1 LITLH
6 QWISKSQHFFILKC
20 WLKVSGLV
28 HCGIYFG
35 NALRAVRMPGMDIS
49 HLLNSLNDAQR
60 QAVTAAVG
68 QQLVLAGAGSGKT
81 RVLVHRIAWLVEVEK
96 ASPWSILSVT
106 FTNKA
111 AYEMRE
117 RIEKLLGISPQG
129 MWVGTFHGLAHRLL
143 RAHWREAGLVEQFQ
157 ILDSDDQLRLVK
169 RVVRELG
176 LDENQW
182 APRQAQWWINGQK
195 DEGLRPQHIQPAGDL
210 FLATMQRIYQAYE
223 QACARAGVVDFAE
236 LLLRSLEL
244 WRDNVSLRE
253 QYQARF
259 RHLLVDEFQDTNA
272 VQYAWLRLI
281 AGKTPSLM
289 VVGDDDQSIYGWRGA
304 KIENIHQFQRD
315 YPQAELIRLEQNYRS
330 TASILKAANA
340 LITQNAGRLGKELWT
355 DGAEGEPI
363 ALYAGFNE
371 QDEARF
377 IVERID
383 QAVREGMNRS
393 EIAILYRSNAQSRVL
408 EEALL
413 RAGVPYRIYGGQR
426 FFERAEIKNAMS
438 YMRLLANRGDD
449 GALER
454 VINLPTRGIGDK
466 TVEAMREHARRHDL
480 SMWQAGLELI
490 ENKGLPGR
498 AANAVQA
505 FMQLIETLAERTQ
518 GLPLYSM
525 AQQAIEDS
533 GLLRFH
539 ENEKGEKAQ
548 ARVENLEELVS
559 AARAFEQDQADEE
572 AEGDTLLAFLA
583 HASLEAGETQADRFE
598 DSVQLMTLHSAKGLE
613 FPLVFLAGVE
623 EGLFPHKMSLEEP
636 GRLEEERRL
645 AYVGITRAMQQLVI
659 TWAETRRLYG
669 SETFNK
675 VSRFVREIPS
685 ELIREV
691 RLGSQVSRPFG
702 PGKSAMFQQE
712 ASDSTGFALGQRVM
726 HSLFGEGVVLNY
738 EGHGAQARIQVNF
751 DEEGSK
757 WLMVSYAKLQPL

>member
-1 LITLH
+1 
-6 QWISKSQHFFILKC
+6 
-20 WLKVSGLV
+20 
-28 HCGIYFG
+28 
-35 NALRAVRMPGMDIS
+35 MDIS

-60 QAVTAAVG
+60 QAVTASLG

-111 AYEMRE
+111 AYEMRG
-117 RIEKLLGISPQG
+117 RIEQMLGISPQG

-143 RAHWREAGLVEQFQ
+143 RAHWREAGLAEQFQ

-169 RVVRELG
+169 RVIRELA

-182 APRQAQWWINGQK
+182 APKQAQWWINGQK
-195 DEGLRPQHIQPAGDL
+195 DEGLRPQHIQTAGDL
-210 FLATMQRIYQAYE
+210 FLTTMVRIYTAYE
-223 QACARAGVVDFAE
+223 QACARAGAVDFAE

-244 WRDNVSLRE
+244 WRDNQTLRE

-259 RHLLVDEFQDTNA
+259 KHMLVDEFQDTNA
-272 VQYAWLRLI
+272 VQYAWLRHL
-281 AGKTPSLM
+281 AGKKPSLM

-304 KIENIHQFQRD
+304 RIENIQQFQTD
-315 YPQAELIRLEQNYRS
+315 YPNAEMIRLEQNYRS
-330 TASILKAANA
+330 TATILKAANA
-340 LITQNAGRLGKELWT
+340 LIDNNAGRLGKQLWT
-355 DGAEGEPI
+355 DGNEGEPI

-377 IVERID
+377 IVERIE
-383 QAVREGMNRS
+383 QAVRDGMSRS

-413 RAGVPYRIYGGQR
+413 RSGVPYRIYGGQR
-426 FFERAEIKNAMS
+426 FFERAEIKNAMA
-438 YMRLLANRGDD
+438 YLRLIGNRGDD

-454 VINLPTRGIGDK
+454 IINLPTRGIGDK
-466 TVEAMREHARRHDL
+466 TVEALRQHAREQDV
-480 SMWQAGLELI
+480 SMWQAACDLLD
-490 ENKGLPGR
+490 NKGLPGR
-498 AANAVQA
+498 AANAVQG
-505 FMQLIETLAERTQ
+505 FMVLIEELAERAE
-518 GLPLYSM
+518 GVPLYSK
-525 AQQAIEDS
+525 AQIAIEHS

-539 ENEKGEKAQ
+539 EQEKGEKAQ

-559 AARAFEQDQADEE
+559 AARGFENDMAEEDEE
-572 AEGDTLLAFLA
+572 GDVLLAFLA

-613 FPLVFLAGVE
+613 FPLVFMAGVE
-623 EGLFPHKMSLEEP
+623 EGLFPHKMSLEDP

-675 VSRFVREIPS
+675 LSRFVREVPV
-685 ELIREV
+685 ELIQEV
-691 RLGSQVSRPFG
+691 RLGNQVSRPFG
-702 PGKSAMFQQE
+702 PGKTGLFAAD
-712 ASDSTGFALGQRVM
+712 ASESTGFALGQRVM

-738 EGHGAQARIQVNF
+738 EGQGAQARIQVNF
-751 DEEGSK
+751 DDEGSK
-757 WLMVSYAKLQPL
+757 WLMVAYAKLEPL